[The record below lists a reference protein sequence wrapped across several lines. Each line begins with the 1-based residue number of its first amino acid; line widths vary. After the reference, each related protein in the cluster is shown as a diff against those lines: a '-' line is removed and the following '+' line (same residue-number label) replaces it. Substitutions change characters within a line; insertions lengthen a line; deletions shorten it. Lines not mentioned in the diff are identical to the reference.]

1 MEKRGRLEETTHE
14 KAECQIQGW
23 RPSLPHLVR
32 VNEAAQKARQLRF
45 TNLLHHVN
53 VAALERA
60 FRRQRRSASPGVDRM
75 TVKEYEQDLESNLRR
90 LHERIHGGRYWPKP
104 VRRTYIPKADGGKRP
119 LGIPVLE
126 DKIVQGAV
134 AEVLSAI
141 YEVDFVDFSYGFRPK
156 RSPHLALRAL
166 NRNIKV
172 GKVSWVLDVDIR
184 SFFDTVDHGWLLRMV
199 AHRIA
204 DRRILRLIERW
215 LKAGVLE
222 SGSWRAVE
230 TGTPQGSGISPL
242 LANVFLHYIFDLWFE
257 QWCRRHA
264 RGEMVA
270 TRYADD
276 LVLGFQY
283 EDEAREMLVNLK
295 ERLAKFGLALNETKT
310 RLIQFGRF
318 AAQNREERGQ
328 RRPETFDFL
337 GLTHYCGKLRSGKFT
352 VKRKTQRK
360 RMTAKLKA
368 MRVEMKRR
376 MHSPMQAQHQ
386 WLSQVLRGHYGYYGV
401 ISNLPAIS
409 AFYRE
414 VRAFWYTALCRR
426 RQRSG
431 MTWARF
437 ERLLTIFPL
446 PTPVIHER
454 SERLV
459 A

>member
-1 MEKRGRLEETTHE
+1 MEKRGRREETTHE

-53 VAALERA
+53 AAALERA

-75 TVKEYEQDLESNLRR
+75 TVKEFEQDLERNLQC
-90 LHERIHGGRYWPKP
+90 LHDQIHSGRYWPKP

-119 LGIPVLE
+119 LGIPALE

-156 RSPHLALRAL
+156 RSPHMALRTL
-166 NRNIKV
+166 NRNIKI
-172 GKVSWVLDVDIR
+172 GKVNWVLDVDIR
-184 SFFDTVDHGWLLRMV
+184 SFFDTVDHGWLLRMM
-199 AHRIA
+199 AHRLG

-257 QWCRRHA
+257 QWRRRHA
-264 RGEMVA
+264 RGEVVA

-283 EDEAREMLVNLK
+283 EDDARKMLADLK

-318 AAQNREERGQ
+318 AASNREERGQ

-337 GLTHYCGKLRSGKFT
+337 GLTHYCG
-352 VKRKTQRK
+352 
-360 RMTAKLKA
+360 
-368 MRVEMKRR
+368 
-376 MHSPMQAQHQ
+376 H
-386 WLSQVLRGHYGYYGV
+386 
-401 ISNLPAIS
+401 I
-409 AFYRE
+409 
-414 VRAFWYTALCRR
+414 
-426 RQRSG
+426 
-431 MTWARF
+431 
-437 ERLLTIFPL
+437 
-446 PTPVIHER
+446 
-454 SERLV
+454 
-459 A
+459 